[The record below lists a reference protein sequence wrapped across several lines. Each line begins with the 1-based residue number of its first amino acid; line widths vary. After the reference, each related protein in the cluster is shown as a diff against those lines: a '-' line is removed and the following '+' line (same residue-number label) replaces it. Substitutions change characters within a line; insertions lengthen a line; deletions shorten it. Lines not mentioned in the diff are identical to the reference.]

1 MAQIIPRALVVLAIA
16 VAMLA
21 ISPAFAQT
29 QRQLDHCANK
39 DDSFA
44 PALRIEGCSATIKQA
59 ASSGENLSWAFYNRG
74 IAYAKKGDL
83 DRAIADFDQ
92 ALRLDPDSTFALNNR
107 GAAYAR
113 KGQYSEAIA
122 DFNEAIRLDSQS
134 ATAYNNRGTA
144 YAKLGEYD
152 RALEDFEQAV
162 RLDPKDMSAQN
173 NRRLARQ
180 LKGSVAAA
188 PTPPPRKNAEEKP
201 ASNAAPAHAQPR
213 RETQALALRTAPE
226 ASRAGA
232 PVAAVVPPSAPA
244 PVTTVVPPPV
254 TTVVPPPAPAP
265 VATPEPAPSSNES
278 AKDQHAP
285 AKEVSAPMHGRA
297 KVAAVPK
304 ARTAVAHHAKVR
316 TATVHVKSR
325 PHRSKPPLLARLLT
339 KPFKDLGKV
348 FRVSQRKNY
357 RASPTF

>member
-1 MAQIIPRALVVLAIA
+1 MTQFIPRALVVLAVAI
-16 VAMLA
+16 AMLA

-44 PALRIEGCSATIKQA
+44 PALRIEGCTATIKQA
-59 ASSGENLSWAFYNRG
+59 AGTGENLSWAFYNRG

-122 DFNEAIRLDSQS
+122 DFNEAIRLDPQS

-144 YAKLGEYD
+144 YAKLGEYE

-162 RLDPKDMSAQN
+162 RLDPKDMGAQN

-188 PTPPPRKNAEEKP
+188 SPPRTNVGSKP
-201 ASNAAPAHAQPR
+201 APDNMQARAQAQSKPLPQ
-213 RETQALALRTAPE
+213 TQALALRTAPE
-226 ASRAGA
+226 APRANVSA
-232 PVAAVVPPSAPA
+232 PVVVPPGATNPSAA
-244 PVTTVVPPPV
+244 PVVTPQPTENSTEVGKDRPVPV
-254 TTVVPPPAPAP
+254 
-265 VATPEPAPSSNES
+265 
-278 AKDQHAP
+278 KDMHAP
-285 AKEVSAPMHGRA
+285 ARGRA
-297 KVAAVPK
+297 KAAAMPK
-304 ARTAVAHHAKVR
+304 PRGTAMHKAKPRAVVAHAG
-316 TATVHVKSR
+316 KS
-325 PHRSKPPLLARLLT
+325 HRSKPSLLARLFR
-339 KPFKDLGKV
+339 KPLIDFGKV
-348 FRVSQRKNY
+348 FRVSQRKTY
-357 RASPTF
+357 RTSQPAY